1 MVIYGFLNGLFT
13 LLVANCIFFRLR
25 KMRSRQ
31 YTPAINNI
39 GNKASPTGKSGLV
52 SPIGGSVGLPA
63 KARSLGS

>member
-1 MVIYGFLNGLFT
+1 MRMVIYGFLNGLFT

-39 GNKASPTGKSGLV
+39 GNKASPIGKSG
-52 SPIGGSVGLPA
+52 
-63 KARSLGS
+63 

>member
-63 KARSLGS
+63 